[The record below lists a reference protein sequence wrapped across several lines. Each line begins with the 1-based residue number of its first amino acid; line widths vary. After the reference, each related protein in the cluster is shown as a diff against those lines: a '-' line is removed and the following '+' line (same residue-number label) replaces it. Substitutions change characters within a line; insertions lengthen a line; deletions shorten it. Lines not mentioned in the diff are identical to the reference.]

1 MRLKSFG
8 GRCGLALTWSTV
20 LMKSLQLLSVI
31 TGISSTHALP
41 FTSSPESTHLT
52 NLRHSYRETSLPQ
65 SDDHLSHA
73 IKLEY
78 ANNDKRILN
87 ILGCSSYDQANL
99 LQEMISSYSDSHP
112 VFSSWEEQKV
122 CYIFQT
128 NGTPETILKSLESQ
142 TEEGRE
148 MEFTL
153 LPSLLKLDE
162 SIHQL
167 TETESTTGYVLD
179 ISMGV
184 GVQAKGIHSASHDNI
199 GSQILHKARSLHSSR
214 EDLAKHWENFF
225 WTSKLAAS
233 VTSSAAHLFSASD
246 LLHRQNKFKSVGTK
260 KCNFAQVNTQLGS
273 RSALHLTSDD
283 LSSHCMLLL
292 ASVASLHEDV
302 SHVNLYH
309 GYAQLDGTSVS
320 VNSPNVTATDQN
332 AWIQSGA
339 DHTTPY
345 TDRGLTGKGY
355 ILGFIDSGVD
365 DLSCYLIDSSLT
377 PTPRTPRE
385 DYLNP
390 ITEYHRRKVIQ
401 YVAYGD
407 GHPDLDYDHGTWCG
421 GAAVGA
427 ILDTAT
433 KKYPKGSTFNGL
445 CEDAQMT
452 MFDVQARGK
461 GMYVPSLYHVGF
473 PPSYDAGARVHSNSW
488 GCRGMTSYTSKAL
501 DIDEFMYEKDDFLV
515 VVAAGNDGQLGM
527 DSVGSPGVSK
537 NALTIGASA
546 EDHNNIVYFSG
557 IGKAFNGLIKP
568 DVIGPGTVTSSLFS
582 SLPPPFSPS
591 RSVSAL
597 RNQSHVHRCL
607 QQGWSTKLQCSA
619 LKWHLYGHT
628 NDRLYCSLGQRIS
641 RRSQILGTDL
651 QLHLPLLSSHRPPP

>member
-1 MRLKSFG
+1 MR
-8 GRCGLALTWSTV
+8 
-20 LMKSLQLLSVI
+20 SLPLLSLL
-31 TGISSTHALP
+31 TGLSSTDASFP
-41 FTSSPESTHLT
+41 FSSSSQSTHLR
-52 NLRHSYRETSLPQ
+52 NLRSSYRETSLTQ
-65 SDDHLSHA
+65 SDEHLSHA

-78 ANNDKRILN
+78 ENDKKRQLN
-87 ILGCSSYDQANL
+87 VLGCSPYDQADT
-99 LQEMISSYSDSHP
+99 LQQMLQSYHSHP
-112 VFSSWEEQKV
+112 VYSSWDEQKV
-122 CYIFQT
+122 CYLFQA
-128 NGTPETILKSLESQ
+128 NGTPESILKPLERQ
-142 TEEGRE
+142 EE

-153 LPSLLKLDE
+153 LPYLVKFDE
-162 SIHQL
+162 SIHDQ
-167 TETESTTGYVLD
+167 TSRESTTGYVLD
-179 ISMGV
+179 IAMGV
-184 GVQAKGIHSASHDNI
+184 GVQGKGIHSNSHTDI
-199 GSQILHKARSLHSSR
+199 GTHILHQARSLHSSH

-225 WTSKLAAS
+225 WTSKSAAS
-233 VTSSAAHLFSASD
+233 VTSSSHAFSLSD
-246 LLHRQNKFKSVGTK
+246 LLNRQNKFKSVQSK
-260 KCNFAQVNTQLGS
+260 NCNFAEVNTHLGS

-292 ASVASLHEDV
+292 ASIASMHDEV

-309 GYAQLDGTSVS
+309 GYTQLDDGTSIPA
-320 VNSPNVTATDQN
+320 NSPNVTATDQN

-345 TDRGLTGKGY
+345 TDLGLTGKGY

-377 PTPRTPRE
+377 PTPRTPRD
-385 DYLNP
+385 DYAHP

-407 GHPDLDYDHGTWCG
+407 GSPDLVYDHGTWCG
-421 GAAVGA
+421 GAAVGQ

-433 KKYPKGSTFNGL
+433 KKYPKGPTFNGL

-461 GMYVPSLYHVGF
+461 AMYVPSLYHIGF
-473 PPSYDAGARVHSNSW
+473 PPSYEAGARVHSNSW

-501 DIDEFMYEKDDFLV
+501 DIDEFMYDKDDFLV

-568 DVIGPGTVTSSLFS
+568 DVIGPGKMQPSL
-582 SLPPPFSPS
+582 LIYFSPYIFS
-591 RSVSAL
+591 RH
-597 RNQSHVHRCL
+597 QSYVHRCL
-607 QQGWSTKLQCSA
+607 QQRWSTKLQCSTVQ
-619 LKWHLYGHT
+619 WHLDGHT
-628 NDRLYCSLGQRIS
+628 NDRIYRSHRQRIS
-641 RRSQILGTDL
+641 RKSQVLGSDL
-651 QLHLPLLSSHRPPP
+651 QHHLPLLSQHRCRRCINHIKPTTPTCLLNSSQSNSCPQCH